1 MRPPAVAGQF
11 YEGDRETLIA
21 QIENCYLHE
30 VGPGRLPQ
38 LRDGKRTLRGLVCPH
53 AGYIYSGPVAAHSY
67 AALADDGWPETFI
80 VLGPN
85 HSGLGASVAL
95 GTQDFETPLG
105 VVEVDRELARRL
117 LKDVLYEDMAAH
129 RFEHSIEVQLPF
141 LQHLREDVKFVPV
154 CMMDQEIATAKK
166 VGQIIRDAI
175 KGKDVVVIASTD
187 FSHYVSMETAA
198 KKDKMAIDQIVK
210 MDSRGLYQTIQ
221 KNDITM
227 CGYGP
232 VIAMMTATEGG
243 KAQLLKYASSGD
255 VAPMREVV
263 GYSSIAIRA

>member
-67 AALADDGWPETFI
+67 AALAEDGWPETFI
-80 VLGPN
+80 ILGPN
-85 HSGLGASVAL
+85 HSGLGASISL

-141 LQHLREDVKFVPV
+141 LQHLRADVKFVPI

-166 VGQIIRDAI
+166 VGQIIREAV
-175 KGKDVVVIASTD
+175 KGKDVVIIASTD
-187 FSHYVSMETAA
+187 FSHYVPKDIAM

-210 MDSRGLYQTIQ
+210 MDTRGLYQTIK
-221 KNDITM
+221 KNDISM

-232 VIAMMTATEGG
+232 VIAMMTANEGG

-255 VAPMREVV
+255 VAPMRDVV
-263 GYSSIAIRA
+263 GYGSVAVRA